1 MSTISVL
8 ETTTAGQG
16 LPPGREPVSLVA
28 FLRSENLRLQN
39 HAAGLERD
47 IAALREIL
55 QRADALCQPSMR
67 PAGPGR

>member
-1 MSTISVL
+1 MSTISVP

-16 LPPGREPVSLVA
+16 LPPLSCGQAGREPVSLVA

-55 QRADALCQPSMR
+55 QRAD
-67 PAGPGR
+67 